1 VSFAPI
7 RYLAYARR
15 EFHAARHDLASS
27 GTPELPAAELG
38 PPERPDDY
46 SAWGRYLA
54 ALSRRYDV
62 PEVEIVPA
70 LGASGG
76 MFVAYA
82 SLCQP
87 GERVLV
93 ETPTY
98 EPLVATAQ
106 ALGLRVER
114 FARRRDRGFAL
125 DPDEIGRA
133 LGPGV
138 RAVVLSDLHNPSG
151 VAADTHALIAL
162 ARLLEARDAY
172 LIVDEVY
179 GDLRELQAPGSP
191 RSARCLGPN
200 VAAVGS
206 LTKQFGLSWARAG
219 FVFLPPEAAMRAREV
234 VTHAAGHL
242 PPVTAAYGARALE
255 RVDMLEQRRRSL
267 LAGKRSI
274 IDAWLARQGDR
285 FVWTPSHPEAP
296 FGFVVETGAR
306 AQHLFERLERGARE
320 RGVLVAPGEF
330 FDDPAGFR
338 LAWNLPAA
346 ALPEALAQLELALA

>member
-7 RYLAYARR
+7 RYLAWARR
-15 EFHAARHDLASS
+15 EFLAARYDLASS
-27 GTPELPAAELG
+27 GTPEVPAAELG
-38 PPERPDDY
+38 PPEAPDDY
-46 SAWGRYLA
+46 GAWGRFTA
-54 ALSRRYDV
+54 ALARRYDV
-62 PEVEIVPA
+62 PAAEIVPA

-82 SLCQP
+82 ALCRP

-93 ETPTY
+93 ETPAY
-98 EPLVATAQ
+98 EPLVATAEG
-106 ALGLRVER
+106 LGLRVER
-114 FARRRDRGFAL
+114 FARRRERAFAL

-138 RAVVLSDLHNPSG
+138 RAVVLSDVHNPSG
-151 VAADTHALIAL
+151 TAADAGALVAL
-162 ARLLEARDAY
+162 ARLLDARDAF

-191 RSARCLGPN
+191 RTARRLGPN

-206 LTKQFGLSWARAG
+206 LTKQYGVAWARAG
-219 FVFLPPEAAMRAREV
+219 YVFLPPEAAARAREV

-242 PPVTAAYGARALE
+242 PPLTGAYGALALAQVDALE
-255 RVDMLEQRRRSL
+255 RRRRAL
-267 LAGKRSI
+267 LDGKRPLV
-274 IDAWLARQGDR
+274 DAWVARQAGR
-285 FVWTPSHPEAP
+285 LAWVPPHPEVP
-296 FGFVVETGAR
+296 FGFLYEEGAR
-306 AQHLFERLERGARE
+306 RRDLIERLERGARE

-330 FDDPAGFR
+330 FGEPDGFR
-338 LAWNLPAA
+338 LSWNLPAA